1 MKKRFLP
8 YITLLFTALLLATSC
23 KTAKPLVEVRERVVH
38 DTTQVLDSIYI
49 DRVHYIRQKSDTVYI
64 TDSIYLYKYKYRD
77 KFVEVQVHD
86 SIPYP
91 VEVQVPVP
99 FRTGYDKF
107 CSWFTWIALFLIA
120 LFSAWKIYR
129 RIRSPII

>member
-1 MKKRFLP
+1 MKQRFFP
-8 YITLLFTALLLATSC
+8 YITLLFSALLLANSC

-38 DTTQVLDSIYI
+38 DTLEVTDSIYI
-49 DRVHYIRQKSDTVYI
+49 DRFHFIRQKSDTVYI

-99 FRTGYDKF
+99 YRTGYDKF
-107 CSWFTWIALFLIA
+107 CSCFTWIIGILIV
-120 LFSAWKIYR
+120 LLTAWKIYR
-129 RIRSPII
+129 RIS